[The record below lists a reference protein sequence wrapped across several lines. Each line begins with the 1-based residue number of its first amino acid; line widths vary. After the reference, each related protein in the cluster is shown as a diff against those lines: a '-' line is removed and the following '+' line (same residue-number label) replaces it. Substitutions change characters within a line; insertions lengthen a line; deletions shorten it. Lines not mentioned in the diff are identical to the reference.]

1 MACSHVSHA
10 DSCSQM
16 RRFERI
22 GLTGNQ
28 AEALTNHVTEL
39 ICLNKEKISE
49 QFVSKAALER
59 VRLCCSRVCLYQCVI
74 QGTFVFLDGWGR
86 RYPWQRGGSQAMK
99 MCVRQWRTP
108 SSSVRGVPCVWGCWW
123 S

>member
-1 MACSHVSHA
+1 
-10 DSCSQM
+10 M

-22 GLTGNQ
+22 GLTSNQ

-59 VRLCCSRVCLYQCVI
+59 VRLILAAALSQRGSACMSCQPAQLAHTEAGVCL
-74 QGTFVFLDGWGR
+74 
-86 RYPWQRGGSQAMK
+86 
-99 MCVRQWRTP
+99 
-108 SSSVRGVPCVWGCWW
+108 SSSVLLLQDPVTQPCSTTLPGNQAGLRLAAW
-123 S
+123 